1 MIFLKMWLV
10 AKHEY
15 IYNFKRRSFLFTAFV
30 LPILMGV
37 GFYLVGRLAA
47 DSETNLD
54 DFSRIGY
61 VDHAGILSDTDD
73 FDDDFKRFM
82 PFASEE
88 DAKTAYDADDIDGY
102 FIISTDYL
110 DLGQI
115 QFLADKGLP
124 EALRDDFGDFLI
136 SAMVR
141 DLPDTLNINRLK
153 NVSNVQIQLV
163 GEDEPSD
170 EEALIGRFILPL
182 IFALVML
189 MSVLTTSQF
198 LMSSV
203 VEEKENRIMEILM
216 ISIRPVQLII
226 GKFLGLGALALTQ
239 VAFWALT
246 AVFIAN
252 ATGQLD
258 VLADVRLK
266 PLEIVVMALYF
277 LLTFGLYAGIMI
289 AIGSAVSAE
298 QESRQVA
305 AIFTL
310 IFVSPSWAIGAF
322 FEAPTGPVT
331 TAFGLFPMTSGLS
344 NLVLIGLGETRAW
357 QIMLSLGL
365 LFAATLLT
373 LLAAAKIF
381 RAGALMY
388 GQRLSLRQ
396 LRRALVG

>member
-1 MIFLKMWLV
+1 MIFWKIWLV

-15 IYNFKRRSFLFTAFV
+15 FYNFQRKSFLFTAFV

-37 GFYLVGRLAA
+37 GFYIVGTLASK
-47 DSETNLD
+47 SETNLD

-61 VDHAGILSDTDD
+61 VDYAGLTTDTDD
-73 FDDDFKRFM
+73 LGSEFERFT
-82 PFASEE
+82 PYISEE
-88 DAKTAYDADDIDGY
+88 TANTAFDTNEIDGY
-102 FIISTDYL
+102 FVISEDYL
-110 DLGQI
+110 ALGQI
-115 QFLADKGLP
+115 QFYAEKGLP
-124 EALRDDFGDFLI
+124 EALKDEFGTFLI
-136 SAMVR
+136 NAIVQN
-141 DLPDTLNINRLK
+141 LPDTVNVDRLK
-153 NVSNVQIQLV
+153 NVSDVKIQLS
-163 GEDEPSD
+163 GDDEPTD
-170 EEALIGRFILPL
+170 KEALVARFILPL

-203 VEEKENRIMEILM
+203 VEEKENRIMELLM
-216 ISIRPVQLII
+216 ISIRAVELII

-246 AVFIAN
+246 AASIAN
-252 ATGQLD
+252 VTGQLD
-258 VLADVRLK
+258 VLADVRLE
-266 PLEIVVMALYF
+266 LVEIIVMALYF

-322 FEAPTGPVT
+322 FEAPTGLIT

-344 NLVLIGLGETRAW
+344 NLVLIGLGETRTW
-357 QIMLSLGL
+357 QIVLSLGL
-365 LFAATLLT
+365 LFATTVLMLF
-373 LLAAAKIF
+373 AAAKIF
-381 RAGALMY
+381 RAGALLY
-388 GQRLSLRQ
+388 GQRLSFVQ
-396 LRRALVG
+396 LRRALRG